1 MSKTTNQPCRHSA
14 VREQQ
19 QSISQPKTLLTV
31 FLSLTLLLLP
41 LSCRPKQQNPET
53 APTNV
58 RIGYLGDLS
67 GRTFNFGQS
76 ALNGLLMAV
85 GEVNRSGGLNGK
97 PVDVVIE
104 DDHGSPERAAALVS
118 KLIEQDK
125 VVAVIAGGASGSSLA
140 AAPRAQAAQIPLVS
154 PSATDPAVTRTGDY
168 IFRVCYT
175 DNFQGEVMAR
185 YATSALKARKAA
197 IMVDFN
203 NTYSR
208 GLSEFFEMSFSKL
221 GGQTVSKQS
230 YAQGDPDYRGQ
241 LSSIRDAE
249 PDVIYVPGY
258 YGDVGVIVKQARQL
272 GITQPLLGGDG
283 WDAPELWALGGAAL
297 NGSFISNHYS
307 ADDPSSFIQQF
318 VNDYRLLYNNLT
330 PDAHAALGYDAL
342 RFVIEGIHRA
352 GTTAGPKLRDALG
365 QTKNFAGVTGVI
377 SLDAERNAVKPA
389 VVLKLQDAKYIYQ
402 ETIKP
407 E

>member
-1 MSKTTNQPCRHSA
+1 MHEQRPSTTQLKHYL
-14 VREQQ
+14 
-19 QSISQPKTLLTV
+19 I
-31 FLSLTLLLLP
+31 LLLAFLLLVSP
-41 LSCRPKQQNPET
+41 LSCKPQPEGPVQDRT
-53 APTNV
+53 TIKV
-58 RIGYLGDLS
+58 GYLGDLS

-85 GEVNRSGGLNGK
+85 GEINRNGGINGRQI
-97 PVDVVIE
+97 DVVIE
-104 DDHGSPERAAALVS
+104 DDHGSPERAAGLVS
-118 KLIEQDK
+118 KMVGEDK

-140 AAPRAQAAQIPLVS
+140 AAPRAQAARIPMIS

-185 YATSALKARKAA
+185 FSTRALKVRKAA

-208 GLSEFFEMSFSKL
+208 GLSEFFELSFTKL
-221 GGQTVSKQS
+221 GGQIVSKQS
-230 YAQGDPDYRGQ
+230 YAQGDPDFRGQ
-241 LSSIRDAE
+241 LSAIRNDE

-258 YGDVGVIVKQARQL
+258 YGDVGLIAKQARQL
-272 GITQPLLGGDG
+272 GLTQPLLGGDG
-283 WDAPELWALGGAAL
+283 WDAPELWALGGAAI
-297 NGSFISNHYS
+297 NGSYISNHYS
-307 ADDPSSFIQQF
+307 ADDPSPLIQQF
-318 VNDYRLLYNNLT
+318 VTNYKLLYNNLT

-342 RFVIEGIHRA
+342 KFLVEGIQRA
-352 GTTAGPKLRDALG
+352 GNTDGPKLREALS

-389 VVLKLQDAKYIYQ
+389 IVLKLQDARYVYQ
-402 ETIKP
+402 ETIQPDSSAVSGSK
-407 E
+407 